1 MGNRNQKLC
10 SGVQLV
16 LSCRLRT
23 SSLHFTVPISTVNFD
38 SCLITLEAV
47 TVWGLSPLGIQP
59 LPTRTRSSTTSAL
72 PIVLPGRAPL
82 STRSKSFRLNRFHLV
97 GRKYLRMQYKRP
109 SPQSGDHLFGGQQ
122 DKLKK
127 GPERGPR
134 ARALAPRPRSYYEH
148 AP

>member
-1 MGNRNQKLC
+1 MFWRAVSIKLQPPNKQFTFR
-10 SGVQLV
+10 SPDFHSQLR
-16 LSCRLRT
+16 LLLDYMRSC
-23 SSLHFTVPISTVNFD
+23 N
-38 SCLITLEAV
+38 CL
-47 TVWGLSPLGIQP
+47 GPQPLGD
-59 LPTRTRSSTTSAL
+59 PTTADKDPVLHPQRSS
-72 PIVLPGRAPL
+72 IVLPGHALPL
-82 STRSKSFRLNRFHLV
+82 SARSKSFRLNRFHLV

-109 SPQSGDHLFGGQQ
+109 SPQSGDHLVGGQQ